1 MSSLE
6 TNSLMARKAKIAVAL
21 TLAICLV
28 GLTFTGCSD
37 QQSSGSELNESDI
50 KESENKKS
58 ELNGSEINAPV
69 EIVYSISNELTYEE
83 IKEEPSN
90 EFSYSYIKVSGL
102 KDKTVEKSIN
112 DRIKAVY
119 DELHIQDL
127 PPYRGIK
134 TKIPDGSVLYNE
146 SIYAN
151 VAGNFNNILSIEF
164 SKHSSYQ
171 DPNSKVS
178 ENDPSYYDGN
188 KFFSEMETLNI
199 DLNTGEEI
207 KLKDLFCDNVDHMEL
222 INDQMSKYLSKS
234 YADEEGYFVGM
245 YSELKLVESFKGLSE
260 DQKFVV
266 HPYGIAL
273 VFDYRTPQF
282 DTGSMAVS
290 PSFYFT
296 DLGNNL
302 AVMQR
307 FYDDK
312 KNIFTSVEPL
322 VKAFVMRNDNRDI
335 SGNDYY
341 QDGNVNIYQSWG
353 YSSGLPEKIR
363 NKLEQ
368 MRELDQAKVR
378 EIKELYNAM
387 SETEI
392 KERGAGSYEAMV
404 YGDRVGRYIN
414 ASSYSNVFL
423 ADYYEQV
430 LDFHCYDGETQ
441 KELKLQ
447 DIFIEDYDYKTVVI
461 EAIKKAI
468 KDYDGISEDGLD
480 GKYSDQQVED
490 ILNQISGFNLS
501 TDAVIIPIVHPE
513 KKNQSYGLSVY
524 ILYKDIGCEN
534 MDIFQ

>member
-6 TNSLMARKAKIAVAL
+6 TNSLLARKAKIAVVL
-21 TLAICLV
+21 VLAICLA
-28 GLTFTGCSD
+28 GLTFTACSD
-37 QQSSGSELNESDI
+37 QQSSGSELNESDL
-50 KESENKKS
+50 KESETNGS
-58 ELNGSEINAPV
+58 ELNCSEINAPV
-69 EIVYSISNELTYEE
+69 TIDYSIMNALTYEE

-102 KDKTVEKSIN
+102 MDKAIEKSIN

-119 DELHIQDL
+119 DELRVQDL

-134 TKIPDGSVLYNE
+134 AKIPEGSTLQSE
-146 SIYAN
+146 SIYAD
-151 VAGNFNNILSIEF
+151 VTGNFNNILSIIL

-178 ENDPSYYDGN
+178 EKDPSYYDGN
-188 KFFSEMETLNI
+188 KFFSEMETLNF
-199 DLNTGEEI
+199 DLNTGEEV

-245 YSELKLVESFKGLSE
+245 YSELKLVESFKGLSV
-260 DQKFVV
+260 DQKFAVYP
-266 HPYGIAL
+266 HGIAF
-273 VFDYRTPQF
+273 VFDYHTPQF
-282 DTGSMAVS
+282 DTGSMAAC
-290 PSFYFT
+290 PTFYFS
-296 DLGNNL
+296 DLGDNL

-307 FYDDK
+307 FYDDT
-312 KNIFTSVEPL
+312 KNIFTSIEPL
-322 VKAFVMRNDNRDI
+322 DKTFVMRNTIRDI
-335 SGNDYY
+335 ADNDHY
-341 QDGNVNIYQSWG
+341 QDGNVNIFQSWG
-353 YSSGLPEKIR
+353 YSSEFPEKIR
-363 NKLEQ
+363 NKLDQ

-392 KERGAGSYEAMV
+392 KERGAGSYEIMV
-404 YGDRVGRYIN
+404 YGDSVGRYIN

-441 KELKLQ
+441 NELKLQ
-447 DIFIEDYDYKTVVI
+447 DIFIEGYDYKPVVI

-468 KDYDGISEDGLD
+468 KDYDGISEDGLE
-480 GKYSDQQVED
+480 GKYSDQQAED
-490 ILNQISGFNLS
+490 ILNQINGFNLS

-513 KKNQSYGLSVY
+513 KENQTYGLSIY

-534 MDIFQ
+534 MNIFQ